1 MLGFNQ
7 GGRPL
12 SSARDRSAESVPEAG
27 ASAPGVLVAGG
38 EAEIAP
44 LIRTIESEII
54 PRLLLAHKGAA
65 SLAAEAGVLGELPT
79 REHIAEF
86 AGLVLVQDATAASR
100 YIEAMVDQGFLLE
113 TLYLHLLAPAARH
126 IGELWSQDLC
136 DFVEV
141 TMALGRI
148 QHVIREFSP
157 AFRETRENAPVEAR
171 RMLLAPAP
179 GEQHAM
185 GLMMLREFFLRAGWE
200 VVGGPSTSSEE
211 VAVQLA
217 TQWFDVIGISVGSE
231 CRLNGL
237 AAWLA
242 ALRRVSYN
250 PSVRIM
256 LGGPELTANPQLAE
270 LLGADAT
277 ASDARTAVLEAE
289 ILAPRRANPQ

>member
-7 GGRPL
+7 GDRSVP
-12 SSARDRSAESVPEAG
+12 SARDRSGESVAEPGAG
-27 ASAPGVLVAGG
+27 APGVLVAVG

-65 SLAAEAGVLGELPT
+65 SLVAEAGVLVELPT

-157 AFRETRENAPVEAR
+157 AFRETRDSAPVEAR
-171 RMLLAPAP
+171 RILLTPAP

-185 GLMMLREFFLRAGWE
+185 GLMMLREFFLRSGWE
-200 VVGGPSTSSEE
+200 VVGGPSTSTEE
-211 VAVQLA
+211 VAVQVA
-217 TQWFDVIGISVGSE
+217 SQWFDVIGISVGSE

-237 AAWLA
+237 ASWLA
-242 ALRRVSYN
+242 ALRRVSHN

-256 LGGPELTANPQLAE
+256 LGGPELTANPQLAG